1 MHVTQHVPS
10 PNMETRLCFFG
21 NDPIHPKLLCV
32 VLLTPLCANT
42 GVGKAVAAIQAGQ
55 EAMQAAFDAMQA
67 DQNTTQAAVT
77 AMQDNIET
85 LLEKTFQTELRSELE
100 SRSISRV
107 IAAGRHAANE
117 YTVLL
122 GLVSVSFIFMAIFM
136 AMFSKTL

>member
-1 MHVTQHVPS
+1 
-10 PNMETRLCFFG
+10 
-21 NDPIHPKLLCV
+21 
-32 VLLTPLCANT
+32 
-42 GVGKAVAAIQAGQ
+42 
-55 EAMQAAFDAMQA
+55 MQAAFDAMQA

-100 SRSISRV
+100 SRPISRV
-107 IAAGRHAANE
+107 IATGRHAANE